1 MQHICNLAKIKNM
14 NAKMKGEALIIDGKR
29 YTQADLQHLPNN
41 LSLSEAKTLPVKNGI
56 AFQGPES
63 YMSNMFPCS
72 IQIQGTEFNSAEQ
85 AFCHFKATEHGHQ
98 PSAEKILATTDP
110 FAALKI
116 AKGIKECEAWSAGK
130 LDTLEKIVKAKFD
143 QTPVC

>member
-1 MQHICNLAKIKNM
+1 
-14 NAKMKGEALIIDGKR
+14 
-29 YTQADLQHLPNN
+29 
-41 LSLSEAKTLPVKNGI
+41 
-56 AFQGPES
+56 
-63 YMSNMFPCS
+63 MFPCS
-72 IQIQGTEFNSAEQ
+72 IQIQGTEYNSAEQ

-110 FAALKI
+110 FAALEI

-143 QTPVC
+143 QNPSLLEKLKATGASPLYEATRDPYYGCGLTLMQASHIDTRCPGKNKFGQLLQKIRLEL